1 MGNLRLLFRWSPFLI
16 HAIRKMFLMLVAAVD
31 SSISASSRTLLRL
44 LVAILCCLVA
54 LPAVAQESLIGSDL
68 PGAPVDY
75 SPSGFYKGPIEIP
88 DVARFRTLPHRMDY
102 EPFITDARRLFILS
116 DRYVPLSIRVL
127 QEATDEEIL
136 EVAALQLYRIAQEKL
151 ADTSSAT
158 ESLLSRFKASTSRR
172 VRSACMLALAA
183 GGAKAMAAEITE
195 YTAAASDSERLIL
208 EPALASWG
216 FQPAGEIWR
225 ARLTSTEASSTSVR
239 LACEGLAA
247 LGDKP
252 SAATLLQ
259 LAGDSTRDYLQRH
272 SAAKAAAVLQP
283 DQAIAAADVLSQ
295 RGQPERLIAVAL
307 LDSTLNESLSRTIK
321 LCSDAAD
328 AVASAAWQQ
337 VFRHQPDLLQ
347 PLIEPGMIHRDATVR
362 MTAARVMRLYPSA
375 DRVTKLHQLRSDLH
389 IQVRNVARQML
400 ERVAVE
406 QPPLRDQIVGM
417 AVDSLK
423 PESSDWQGIEQSL
436 VLLGQLR
443 ESTFSPQCLGLLNY
457 PRNEVMVSA
466 AWLIHLFPDLAVRDQ
481 VLQATLDAERMIYDP
496 KEEPRT
502 HGLKQALLFQYL
514 GILRVAEIESVL
526 EKQFNKQVPG
536 GEERRGASMW
546 ALGLLHERKPDQS
559 LITRFHERIQDRSSP
574 RPEGSPVRRNSLL
587 ALGMM
592 RANNPGTHAVVK
604 ESMVMDSATERVRGT
619 TRWVHPLVGLE
630 LPPPIPDYKYAIG
643 GWRLN
648 PIED

>member
-1 MGNLRLLFRWSPFLI
+1 
-16 HAIRKMFLMLVAAVD
+16 MLAAAVHTL
-31 SSISASSRTLLRL
+31 ISARSRTLLRL
-44 LVAILCCLVA
+44 VQAILLSFCA
-54 LPAVAQESLIGSDL
+54 TAATAQESLIGSDL
-68 PGAPVDY
+68 PGASADY
-75 SPSGFYKGPIEIP
+75 SPSGFFTGPIEIP
-88 DVARFRTLPHRMDY
+88 DVVRFRTLPHRMDY
-102 EPFITDARRLFILS
+102 EPFITDVQRVFILS
-116 DRYVPLSIRVL
+116 DRYVPLSIRML
-127 QEATDEEIL
+127 QEATDEEII
-136 EVAALQLYRIAQEKL
+136 EVAALQLYRIARENM
-151 ADTSSAT
+151 ADTSSAA
-158 ESLLSRFKASTSRR
+158 ESLLNRFKNSTSRR

-183 GGAKAMAAEITE
+183 GGAKAMAADITE
-195 YTAAASDSERLIL
+195 YTSTASDSERLVL
-208 EPALASWG
+208 EPVLASWG

-225 ARLTSTEASSTSVR
+225 ARLTSPTASTTAVS
-239 LACEGLAA
+239 LACDGLAA

-252 SAATLLQ
+252 STAALLQ
-259 LAGDSTRDYLQRH
+259 LTGDSTRDYLQRH
-272 SAAKAAAVLQP
+272 SAARAAVILQP
-283 DQAIAAADVLSQ
+283 DQAIAVADVLSQ

-307 LDSTLNESLSRTIK
+307 LDSNLPEALSRTVT
-321 LCSDAAD
+321 LCSDSAD
-328 AVASAAWQQ
+328 GVASAAWQQ
-337 VFRHQPDLLQ
+337 VFRRQPDLLQ

-362 MTAARVMRLYPSA
+362 MTAARVMRQYPSA
-375 DRVTKLHQLRSDLH
+375 DRVTKLHQLRSDRH

-406 QPPLRDQIVGM
+406 QPPLREQIVGM

-423 PESSDWQGIEQSL
+423 PDSTDWQGIEQSL

-466 AWLIHLFPDLAVRDQ
+466 AWLIHLYPDLAVRDQ

-574 RPEGSPVRRNSLL
+574 RPEGAPVRRNSLL

-592 RANNPGTHAVVK
+592 RADNPGTHAVVK

-630 LPPPIPDYKYAIG
+630 LPPPIPDYEYAVG

>member
-1 MGNLRLLFRWSPFLI
+1 MLAAIVQRCSPGRNPVLWGLSI
-16 HAIRKMFLMLVAAVD
+16 AVICCVITGPAI
-31 SSISASSRTLLRL
+31 
-44 LVAILCCLVA
+44 
-54 LPAVAQESLIGSDL
+54 AQQSLIGSDL
-68 PGAPVDY
+68 PGAPADY
-75 SPSGFYKGPIEIP
+75 SPSGFFQGPIEIP
-88 DVARFRTLPHRMDY
+88 DIARFRTLPHRMDY
-102 EPFITDARRLFILS
+102 EPFITDVRRVFTLS
-116 DRYVPLSIRVL
+116 DRYVPLSIRML

-136 EVAALQLYRIAQEKL
+136 EVAALQLYRIAREKM
-151 ADTSSAT
+151 ADTSSAG
-158 ESLLSRFKASTSRR
+158 EALLGVYGKSSSRR

-183 GGAKAMAAEITE
+183 GGISSAAAEIAA
-195 YTAAASDSERLIL
+195 YSATAPDSERLIL
-208 EPALASWG
+208 EPVLASWN
-216 FQPAGEIWR
+216 FEPAREMWR
-225 ARLTSTEASSTSVR
+225 ERLSSSNVSSTAIN
-239 LACEGLAA
+239 LACEGLTA
-247 LGDKP
+247 LNDGE
-252 SAATLLQ
+252 SVAVFLQ
-259 LAGDSTRDYLQRH
+259 LATDSTRDYLTRH
-272 SAAKAAAVLQP
+272 SAARAASRLQP
-283 DQAIAAADVLSQ
+283 DQCIAAAELLMQ
-295 RGQPERLIAVAL
+295 RGQPERLIAIAL
-307 LDSTLNESLSRTIK
+307 LDSNLQESLSRTIT

-337 VFRHQPDLLQ
+337 AFRHQPELLQ
-347 PLIEPGMIHRDATVR
+347 PLIEQGMVHRDANVR
-362 MTAARVMRLYPSA
+362 MTAARVMRQYPNP
-375 DRVTKLHQLRSDLH
+375 DRVVRLHQLRSDLH
-389 IQVRNVARQML
+389 IQVRNTARQML

-406 QPPLRDQIVGM
+406 QPPLRDQIIGL
-417 AVDSLK
+417 AVDSLN
-423 PESSDWQGIEQSL
+423 PDSRDWQGIEQSL

-443 ESTFSPQCLGLLNY
+443 ESTFSPQCLALLNY

-466 AWLIHLFPDLAVRDQ
+466 AWLIHLFPDLAVREQ
-481 VLQATLDAERMIYDP
+481 VLQATLEAEKWIYDP

-546 ALGLLHERKPDQS
+546 ALGLLHEKKPDQS
-559 LITRFHERIQDRSSP
+559 LINRFHERIQDRSSP
-574 RPEGSPVRRNSLL
+574 RPEGAPVRRNSLL

-630 LPPPIPDYKYAIG
+630 LPPPIPDYQYAIG